1 MILTCLMIV
10 YRLLNMLFLKNYM
23 LESVR
28 DPNLHLHS
36 IYLTVEIKVFTAIAF
51 SLFAEE
57 KVQFAVIEVD

>member
-1 MILTCLMIV
+1 MILTYLMIV
-10 YRLLNMLFLKNYM
+10 YLLLNMLFFKNYM
-23 LESVR
+23 RESVR